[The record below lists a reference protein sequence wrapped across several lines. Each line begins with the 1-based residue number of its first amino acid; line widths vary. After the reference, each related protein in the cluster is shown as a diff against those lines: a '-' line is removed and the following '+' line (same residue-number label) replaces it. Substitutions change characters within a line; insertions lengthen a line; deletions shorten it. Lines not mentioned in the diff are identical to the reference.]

1 MFREYL
7 QKAKGYSRKMD
18 PVTSVLSSI
27 TPGVGAAVSG
37 GLGLVGSILGS
48 NASKDA
54 ANTQANAANRA
65 SDLQMQQFQQM
76 QQNLAPYMQ
85 LGASTIPQLQQLLGG
100 SRLNTPFSFN
110 PTMEQLEQT
119 PGYQFTLQQGNKALD
134 NAMAAKGLSL
144 SGAQLKGLDAYNTG
158 LASNTFQQQY
168 QNALQN
174 FNTNYGQAAD
184 QYNRLS
190 SLVGLGENASAG
202 VGNAGLQTASNIGNN
217 ITGGANALAA
227 GQIGSAN
234 ALSGGLS
241 SLGTGG
247 LLYSLLKGNNPA
259 SGGVY
264 FDQAA
269 LPGLQMPAM
278 NPMGSINIGG

>member
-1 MFREYL
+1 MSSDA
-7 QKAKGYSRKMD
+7 AKS
-18 PVTSVLSSI
+18 
-27 TPGVGAAVSG
+27 AASTQ
-37 GLGLVGSILGS
+37 S
-48 NASKDA
+48 DA
-54 ANTQANAANRA
+54 ANHA

-85 LGASTIPQLQQLLGG
+85 LGTSTIPMLQQMLSG

-168 QNALQN
+168 QNALDN
-174 FNTNYGQAAD
+174 FKTNYGQAAD
-184 QYNRLS
+184 QYGRAAGLV
-190 SLVGLGENASAG
+190 SLGQNAAAG

-217 ITGGANALAA
+217 MIGGANARAA
-227 GQIGSAN
+227 GQVGSAN
-234 ALSGGLS
+234 ALTGGLS
-241 SLGTGG
+241 GLGANG
-247 LLYSLLKGNNPA
+247 LLYSLLQGNTPTA
-259 SGGVY
+259 GVY
-264 FDQAA
+264 VPESS
-269 LPGLQMPAM
+269 LPALQMPTM
-278 NPMGSINIGG
+278 NQFSMGG

>member
-1 MFREYL
+1 MFEYAK
-7 QKAKGYSRKMD
+7 KARYGGLLKMD
-18 PVTSVLSSI
+18 PATAIIGSA
-27 TPGVGAAVSG
+27 GA
-37 GLGLVGSILGS
+37 GLVGSVLGS

-54 ANTQANAANRA
+54 AQTQANAADRA

-85 LGASTIPQLQQLLGG
+85 LGTSTIPQLQQLLGG
-100 SRLNTPFSFN
+100 DRLNTPFSFN
-110 PTMEQLEQT
+110 PTMQQLEQT

-184 QYNRLS
+184 QYNRMS
-190 SLVGLGENASAG
+190 GLVGLGQNAAAG

-217 ITGGANALAA
+217 ITSGANAQAA
-227 GQIGSAN
+227 GQVGSAN

-241 SLGTGG
+241 GLGANS
-247 LLYSLLKGNNPA
+247 LLYSLLKGNSPA
-259 SGGVY
+259 AGVY
-264 FDQAA
+264 VPESS
-269 LPGLQMPAM
+269 LPGLQMPTM
-278 NPMGSINIGG
+278 NQFSMGG

>member
-1 MFREYL
+1 MCVAAAVAGAGL
-7 QKAKGYSRKMD
+7 A
-18 PVTSVLSSI
+18 
-27 TPGVGAAVSG
+27 GAAISAD
-37 GLGLVGSILGS
+37 
-48 NASKDA
+48 ASRSA
-54 ANTQANAANRA
+54 ANKQSDAANRA

-85 LGASTIPQLQQLLGG
+85 LGSSTIPQLQQMLGG
-100 SRLNTPFSFN
+100 SRLNTPFSFS

-158 LASNTFQQQY
+158 LASQTFQQNY

-184 QYNRLS
+184 QYNRAAG
-190 SLVGLGENASAG
+190 LVGLGQNAAAG

-217 ITGGANALAA
+217 ITSGANAQAA
-227 GQIGSAN
+227 GRMGAAN

-241 SLGTGG
+241 SLGGAG
-247 LLYSLLKGNNPA
+247 MLYSMLQGNAPSA
-259 SGGVY
+259 TGVY
-264 FDQAA
+264 VPESS

-278 NPMGSINIGG
+278 NQFSMGG

>member
-7 QKAKGYSRKMD
+7 QKAKGYSRLMD
-18 PVTSVLSSI
+18 PATAVL
-27 TPGVGAAVSG
+27 GAAGAGV
-37 GLGLVGSILGS
+37 VGSVLGS

-54 ANTQANAANRA
+54 AQTGANATNHA

-85 LGASTIPQLQQLLGG
+85 LGTSSIPMLQQMLSG

-168 QNALQN
+168 ENALN
-174 FNTNYGQAAD
+174 NYKTNYGQAAD
-184 QYNRLS
+184 QYNRTAG
-190 SLVGLGENASAG
+190 LVGLGQNAAAG

-217 ITGGANALAA
+217 ITSGANALAA

-241 SLGTGG
+241 GLGANS
-247 LLYSLLKGNNPA
+247 LLYSLLKGNNPTA
-259 SGGVY
+259 GVY
-264 FDQAA
+264 VPESS
-269 LPGLQMPAM
+269 LPGLQMPTM
-278 NPMGSINIGG
+278 NQFSMGG

>member
-1 MFREYL
+1 M
-7 QKAKGYSRKMD
+7 
-18 PVTSVLSSI
+18 SS
-27 TPGVGAAVSG
+27 
-37 GLGLVGSILGS
+37 
-48 NASKDA
+48 DA
-54 ANTQANAANRA
+54 AKSAASTQSDAANRA
-65 SDLQMQQFQQM
+65 ADLQMQQFQQM

-85 LGASTIPQLQQLLGG
+85 LGTSTIPMLQQMLGG

-158 LASNTFQQQY
+158 LASQTFQQQY

-184 QYNRLS
+184 QYNRAAG
-190 SLVGLGENASAG
+190 LVKLGQNSAAG
-202 VGNAGLQTASNIGNN
+202 VGDAGIQTASNIGNN

-241 SLGTGG
+241 GLGANG
-247 LLYSLLKGNNPA
+247 LLYSLLKGNSPA
-259 SGGVY
+259 SGVY
-264 FDQAA
+264 ISEPS
-269 LPGLQMPAM
+269 LPALQMPAM
-278 NPMGSINIGG
+278 NPMGQISVGG

>member
-1 MFREYL
+1 MRNHTAFLDHPIGFAERD
-7 QKAKGYSRKMD
+7 GRHFD
-18 PVTSVLSSI
+18 PVTALI
-27 TPGVGAAVSG
+27 GGGAMLG
-37 GLGLVGSILGS
+37 GALIGS
-48 NASKDA
+48 NAAENA
-54 ANTQANAANRA
+54 ADTQADAANRA

-85 LGASTIPQLQQLLGG
+85 LGTSTIPMLQKMLGG
-100 SRLNTPFSFN
+100 DRLNTPFSFN
-110 PTMEQLEQT
+110 PTMQQLEQT

-158 LASNTFQQQY
+158 LASQTFQQQY

-184 QYNRLS
+184 QYNRAAG
-190 SLVGLGENASAG
+190 LVGLGQNAAAG
-202 VGNAGLQTASNIGNN
+202 VGNAGLQTASNVGNN
-217 ITGGANALAA
+217 IMGGANALAS

-241 SLGTGG
+241 GLAGNS
-247 LLYSLLKGNNPA
+247 LLYSMLKGNTAPA
-259 SGGVY
+259 GLYLSE
-264 FDQAA
+264 AS
-269 LPGLQMPAM
+269 LPALQMPAM
-278 NPMGSINIGG
+278 APMDAIMMGG

>member
-1 MFREYL
+1 M
-7 QKAKGYSRKMD
+7 
-18 PVTSVLSSI
+18 P
-27 TPGVGAAVSG
+27 AAVPLAIAGAGIG
-37 GLGLVGSILGS
+37 GALISS
-48 NASKDA
+48 NASRSA

-85 LGASTIPQLQQLLGG
+85 LGTSTIPMLQQMLGG

-110 PTMEQLEQT
+110 PTMQQLEQT

-158 LASNTFQQQY
+158 LASQTFQQQY

-184 QYNRLS
+184 QYNRLAG
-190 SLVGLGENASAG
+190 LVKLGQNSAAG
-202 VGNAGLQTASNIGNN
+202 VGDAGIQTASNIGN
-217 ITGGANALAA
+217 TLMGGANAQAA
-227 GQIGSAN
+227 GQMGAAKAWN
-234 ALSGGLS
+234 GGLS
-241 SLGTGG
+241 SLGAGG
-247 LLYSLLKGNNPA
+247 MLYSMLNGGNGAAGITDQDVLNSHA
-259 SGGVY
+259 AGMSNIYSQLQSGG
-264 FDQAA
+264 
-269 LPGLQMPAM
+269 
-278 NPMGSINIGG
+278 